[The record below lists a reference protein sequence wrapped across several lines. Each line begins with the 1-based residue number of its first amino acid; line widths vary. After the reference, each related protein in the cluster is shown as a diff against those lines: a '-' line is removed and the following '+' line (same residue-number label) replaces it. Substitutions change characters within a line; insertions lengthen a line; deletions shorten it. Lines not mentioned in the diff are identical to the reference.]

1 MLSCWLVG
9 VALVVS
15 SLGTPRADPPRLQVG
30 RAAPAVFADGRVL
43 VIGGAS
49 IDGPLHSVESW
60 EPAAGQS
67 RPVFRYAGDLSVARS
82 GHTATALADG
92 RVLVVGGGSGA
103 RARAA
108 ELRKPRAEWDVGEI
122 EKQGW
127 SLTGSL
133 ATNRALHTAS
143 LLPDGRVLVVGG
155 IDNNRR
161 ELASAEIW
169 NPRSG
174 TWRSAGRLHDARWH
188 HAAVVLDD
196 GRVLVVG
203 GLRSS
208 RAVGAEALASAEIWD
223 PKAERWSTTGEL
235 PDPAAQLTAIR
246 LPDGHVL
253 AAGGTAPDGGNLAGG
268 NPIWDPKNGRWSR
281 DAAGGL
287 ARYEHTVSVLADG
300 RIVATGG
307 VATECGN
314 RGCTWGLTP
323 DVEIWNPSKHVWTPA
338 HALGVPRAN
347 HSAVVLPDGRLV
359 VVGGWSWY
367 RNDEYTNDVE
377 VVLTP

>member
-1 MLSCWLVG
+1 MLSLWLLG

-15 SLGTPRADPPRLQVG
+15 SLGTGRADPSRLQIS

-49 IDGPLHSVESW
+49 IEGPLRSVESW
-60 EPAAGQS
+60 VPDQAQS
-67 RPVFRYAGDLSVARS
+67 PPFFRYAGVLAVARG
-82 GHTATALADG
+82 GHTATVLPDG

-108 ELRKPRAEWDVGEI
+108 ELCKPPAEWDVGEGQT
-122 EKQGW
+122 QGW

-133 ATNRALHTAS
+133 ARNRSLHTAS
-143 LLPDGRVLVVGG
+143 LLADGRVLVVGG
-155 IDNNRR
+155 IDDNNH

-174 TWRSAGRLHDARWH
+174 TWRSAGRLHDGRWH

-208 RAVGAEALASAEIWD
+208 RAVGAEALSSAEVWD

-235 PDPAAQLTAIR
+235 PDPAAQLTASL

-253 AAGGTAPDGGNLAGG
+253 AAGGTNPAGGGPAGG
-268 NPIWDPKNGRWSR
+268 NPIWDPENGRWSR

-287 ARYEHTVSVLADG
+287 MRYGHTVSVLGDG
-300 RIVATGG
+300 RIVAAGG
-307 VATECGN
+307 VTIECGN
-314 RGCTWGLTP
+314 RGCKWTHTS
-323 DVEIWNPSKHVWTPA
+323 DVEIWNPNKHVWTPA
-338 HALGVPRAN
+338 HALGLPRAH
-347 HSAVVLPDGRLV
+347 HSAVVLPDHQLV
-359 VVGGWSWY
+359 IIGGLASY
-367 RNDEYTNDVE
+367 RNPEYTSDVE
-377 VVLTP
+377 VVRVP